1 MSGRKIADFR
11 SDTVTHPTPAMREA
25 MAEAPLG
32 DDVFG
37 DDPTVRELEDFAAR
51 LFGKERA
58 LYLPS
63 GTMANQ
69 VAARVHTRRGNEVI
83 LEAGSHTFFFEQ
95 GGLAALSGLQARPL
109 AGERGRIPVEE
120 LEAAIRTENE
130 HFPVTS
136 LIVLENTHNMAGG
149 TILSIDY
156 LREVKELAD
165 RHGIKFHL
173 DGARICNAEA
183 ATGIPLA
190 DWAATAD
197 TVSCCLSKGLAAPI
211 GTVLVGTE
219 EVIREARRVRKLFG
233 GGMRQVGVIAAAGL
247 VALRD
252 MRGRLVEDHRRAKVL
267 AAGLNEKP
275 GLSAEEP
282 ETNLVYVATP
292 KGAAASVAARFAKDD
307 VLCIPIGPSRVRF
320 VTHNDVDDEDVGRAL
335 AVDLKPEDLAS

>member
-1 MSGRKIADFR
+1 MKGRDVADFR

-25 MAEAPLG
+25 MATAPLG

-37 DDPTVRELEDFAAR
+37 DDPTVRALEVYAAD

-58 LYLPS
+58 IYLPS

-109 AGERGRIPVEE
+109 AGERGRIPIED
-120 LEAAIRTENE
+120 LEAAIRTDNE

-149 TILSIDY
+149 TVLPLDY
-156 LREVKELAD
+156 LREVRELTR

-183 ATGIPLA
+183 ATGIRLS

-197 TVSCCLSKGLAAPI
+197 TVSCCLSKGLSAPI
-211 GTVLVGTE
+211 GTVLVGDDA
-219 EVIREARRVRKLFG
+219 VIREARRVRKLFG
-233 GGMRQVGVIAAAGL
+233 GGMRQVGIIAAAGL

-252 MRGRLVEDHRRAKVL
+252 MRGRLVEDHRRAKIL
-267 AAGLNEKP
+267 AEGLNAKP
-275 GLSAEEP
+275 GLAAEEP
-282 ETNLVYVATP
+282 ETNLVYVDTP
-292 KGAAASVAARFAKDD
+292 TGKASAVAARFAEDN

-320 VTHNDVDDEDVGRAL
+320 VTHNDVDDDDVQRAL
-335 AVDLKPEDLAS
+335 AVALSEEEFQS